1 MNKAQEL
8 WLRTGGWK
16 NVTEDWDI
24 EFVRW
29 RKGHTHLRIRN
40 KDNKPFVSGFDMV
53 FEDHGIP
60 HKDLDT
66 LKELA

>member
-16 NVTEDWDI
+16 NVTENWDI

-29 RKGHTHLRIRN
+29 NKGDISLRIKN
-40 KDNKPFVSGFDMV
+40 EDNKPYVSGFDMV

-60 HKDLDT
+60 RKELDT